1 MQKQTRKNVICS
13 VLALLLAL
21 TALTALSY
29 NIIYGTSDTF
39 IIRAENGFSLMSFS
53 SDHGRIHAARF
64 AISDRRFLHPATSVF
79 LLFAPL

>member
-13 VLALLLAL
+13 VLAILLAL

-29 NIIYGTSDTF
+29 KIIYGTSDTF

-53 SDHGRIHAARF
+53 SDMISYQAEESGLLT
-64 AISDRRFLHPATSVF
+64 AIGTFCLLQFLFSF
-79 LLFAPL
+79 F